1 MRPNHQ
7 NRRMR
12 GRNRKGPNPLTRS
25 YESNGPDVKVRGTP
39 QHIAEKYTQLARDAQ
54 VSGDPVMAEN
64 YLQHAEHYI
73 RIIITAQA
81 AQQQQLNPPRPG
93 DPVEADDDGDDYEE
107 ENDRFAF
114 TPPQIGRPQGA
125 FVENE
130 PVGTGPQPSFAP
142 EGQGGEPRERFP
154 DRQPRFD
161 QQGGGQGPGGQGQG
175 RDRFGRRNRFQRG
188 DRPFDRDRDGQD
200 PRPQDQ
206 RPQENR
212 SYDQRPQ
219 QDARPEPRPASEQP
233 QPRIQDDAAPAGG
246 EGDGREPNR
255 RERFEQR
262 RERFEQ
268 RRERGPRPGG
278 DEPEAGLPAFLT
290 NPVRQP
296 AESRAAE
303 ARQAEP
309 VAEAA
314 PASDGAPVK
323 RGRGRP
329 RKTPVPGANE
339 PADTPAE

>member
-93 DPVEADDDGDDYEE
+93 EPVEAEDDGDDYEE

-130 PVGTGPQPSFAP
+130 PVGTGPQPTFAP

-154 DRQPRFD
+154 ERQPRFD
-161 QQGGGQGPGGQGQG
+161 PQGGGQGQGQG

-188 DRPFDRDRDGQD
+188 DRAPYDRDRDGQD
-200 PRPQDQ
+200 Q
-206 RPQENR
+206 RPQEARPN
-212 SYDQRPQ
+212 DPRPQ
-219 QDARPEPRPASEQP
+219 QDARPQQDQRPAFEQP
-233 QPRIQDDAAPAGG
+233 QPRFADGETQAGG
-246 EGDGREPNR
+246 ETGGGEPGR

-296 AESRAAE
+296 AAAETRAAE
-303 ARQAEP
+303 PRP
-309 VAEAA
+309 AA
-314 PASDGAPVK
+314 PATDAATSGEAAPVK

-329 RKTPVPGANE
+329 RKTPLPGASE

>member
-130 PVGTGPQPSFAP
+130 PVGTGPQPTFAP

-161 QQGGGQGPGGQGQG
+161 PQAGSQGPGGQGQG

-188 DRPFDRDRDGQD
+188 DRAPYDREG
-200 PRPQDQ
+200 QDQ
-206 RPQENR
+206 RPQDARPN
-212 SYDQRPQ
+212 DQRP
-219 QDARPEPRPASEQP
+219 DTRPVAEQP
-233 QPRIQDDAAPAGG
+233 QPRFADGEAPAGG
-246 EGDGREPNR
+246 ETEGREPGR

-268 RRERGPRPGG
+268 RRERGPRTDGQ
-278 DEPEAGLPAFLT
+278 EPEAGLPAFLT

-296 AESRAAE
+296 AET
-303 ARQAEP
+303 RQSEP
-309 VAEAA
+309 RPTPPAAEAA
-314 PASDGAPVK
+314 PAGEAAPVK

-329 RKTPVPGANE
+329 RKTPLPGANE

>member
-54 VSGDPVMAEN
+54 LSGDPIMAEN

-93 DPVEADDDGDDYEE
+93 EPVDTDDDGDDYEE

-114 TPPQIGRPQGA
+114 TPPQIGRPQGS
-125 FVENE
+125 FPENE
-130 PVGTGPQPSFAP
+130 PVGTGPQPTFAP
-142 EGQGGEPRERFP
+142 EGQGEPRERFP
-154 DRQPRFD
+154 ERQPRFD
-161 QQGGGQGPGGQGQG
+161 QPGGGQGQGQG

-188 DRPFDRDRDGQD
+188 DRPFDREREG
-200 PRPQDQ
+200 QDQ
-206 RPQENR
+206 RPQEHR

-219 QDARPEPRPASEQP
+219 QDARPAAEQP
-233 QPRIQDDAAPAGG
+233 QPRFAESEPQPGS
-246 EGDGREPNR
+246 ENEGRESNR

-268 RRERGPRPGG
+268 RRERGPRPAG

-296 AESRAAE
+296 AEPRAPEPRPAS
-303 ARQAEP
+303 AP
-309 VAEAA
+309 VAQAA
-314 PASDGAPVK
+314 PADDAAAPVK

-329 RKTPVPGANE
+329 RKTPAAGATE